1 MNRSKKRRQSERL
14 TVSLFPFLAVL
25 ICTLGILIVLLVIS
39 VQSASVEADTRAAA
53 SQAKQQE
60 QLTDVLERGEF
71 MEFEAQNVESVRA
84 DVSQRLAISKSDR
97 SYLQQQIKDLESEAR
112 TVYLQYRE
120 LQKRPDKRSNLAN
133 EELVTKTELDQ
144 LSESIASVQQQ
155 IDQKRSEVPKVAAT
169 VNFQVVPYSGGGGT
183 NRRPIYIEC
192 DANGL
197 TLQPLGIHLK
207 KHDFVDPNRI
217 GNVLDSALLAIRE
230 YYQKHGLADDETKPY
245 PLLIV
250 RPEGAWA
257 YSLARR
263 AMKSWDDEFGY
274 ELVDRN
280 TPLEFGNSD
289 ASLEK
294 EIRATIETAHRR
306 QLAIASRARSAET
319 RFGTTFRDGLGSTG
333 GGFGAGR
340 IPTDAASSTGDHLQ
354 RASHNQHQS
363 STASYAGGTGGLDG
377 RAGQRAAGIASQFE
391 SEDSA
396 GFANGQSVEGS
407 SSAGPGGKGKIGLAS
422 RSASQ
427 SRASAEPVSIA
438 QTRGANWAL
447 PSQTTGARAYVR
459 PIRLGC
465 DSQQIHILSQNK
477 IVATI
482 PLGARTEDSVDAL
495 VSEIWKTID
504 GWGIAGENAFWKPE
518 LRFSVLPGGQQR
530 FADLQMLLDRSGLIV
545 EVSQ

>member
-39 VQSASVEADTRAAA
+39 VQAASVEADTRTAE
-53 SQAKQQE
+53 SQAKQQQ
-60 QLTDVLERGEF
+60 QLADVLERGEL
-71 MEFEAQNVESVRA
+71 MEFEAKNVESVRA

-97 SYLQQQIKDLESEAR
+97 SYLQQQINDLESEAR

-120 LQKRPDKRSNLAN
+120 LQKRRDQKSNPKN
-133 EELVTKTELDQ
+133 EDLVTKAELDQ
-144 LSESIASVQQQ
+144 LSESVTSVQRQ
-155 IDQKRSEVPKVAAT
+155 IDQKRAEVPQVLAKT
-169 VNFQVVPYSGGGGT
+169 NFQIVPYSGGGGT
-183 NRRPIYIEC
+183 ARRPIYIEC

-197 TLQPLGIHLK
+197 TLQPLGIRLEGT
-207 KHDFVDPNRI
+207 DFVDPNRI

-274 ELVDRN
+274 ELVNRD

-289 ASLEK
+289 AQLEK

-306 QLAIASRARSAET
+306 QLALVSRSRFRNT
-319 RFGTTFRDGLGSTG
+319 KFGTAWRDGRGSSSEASA
-333 GGFGAGR
+333 AGY
-340 IPTDAASSTGDHLQ
+340 IPTSTKASSDHRLQ
-354 RASHNQHQS
+354 QASHSQHQPS
-363 STASYAGGTGGLDG
+363 SASYAGGAEADYQDG
-377 RAGQRAAGIASQFE
+377 R
-391 SEDSA
+391 
-396 GFANGQSVEGS
+396 V
-407 SSAGPGGKGKIGLAS
+407 S
-422 RSASQ
+422 RSAGGKENSTSSTDGQ
-427 SRASAEPVSIA
+427 PAEGNKAGGTGGQGKFGVAPTSATQTRASAETESIA

-459 PIRLGC
+459 PIRVGC
-465 DSQQIHILSQNK
+465 DREQLHILSQNK

-482 PLGARTEDSVDAL
+482 PLGANTKDSVDAL

-504 GWGIAGENAFWKPE
+504 RWGIAGQNAFWRPE
-518 LRFSVLPGGQQR
+518 LRFSILPGGQQR
-530 FADLQMLLDRSGLIV
+530 FEDLQGLLDQSGLIV
-545 EVSQ
+545 EVAK